1 MPRTVAEWIGKTD
14 DAPFPPRVRL
24 RILERFDRRCAG
36 CGKPIRPGERWT
48 CDHIIALI
56 NGGENRESNGQPLC
70 RNCTK
75 PKDAADVAVK
85 SKTADM
91 AKAAY
96 GIKARKGPPMP
107 GSRASPWKRK
117 IGGPTIRRHA
127 S

>member
-36 CGKPIRPGERWT
+36 CGNPIRPGERWT
-48 CDHIIALI
+48 CDHIVAVI
-56 NGGENRESNGQPLC
+56 NGGANRESNGQPLC

-96 GIKARKGPPMP
+96 GIKARKGRPMP
-107 GSRASPWKRK
+107 GSRASGIRK
-117 IGGPTIRRHA
+117 HMNGQVEKW
-127 S
+127 

>member
-24 RILERFDRRCAG
+24 RILDRADRRCAG
-36 CGKPIRPGERWT
+36 CRKPIRPGERWT
-48 CDHIIALI
+48 CDHIVAVI

-75 PKDAADVAVK
+75 PKDAADVAEK

-96 GIKARKGPPMP
+96 GIKARTGRPMP
-107 GSRASPWKRK
+107 GSRQSKWKRK
-117 IGGPTIRRHA
+117 INGQVELRR
-127 S
+127 